1 MGKICFLQERV
12 RMSKAAGGSP
22 KRIRHQEQRGV
33 HHFSEEEKAAFVAH
47 INFVLAN
54 DKDLA
59 GLVPVNV
66 AGDEL
71 FKKCHDGMLL
81 CKLIN
86 ASMPGTIDERTIN
99 RAKGGKKLDV
109 WSAAE
114 NNNLAINSAASIGCT
129 VVNIGANDII
139 EATPHIILG
148 LIWQII
154 RIGLLANVSLTAHP
168 ELYRLLQ
175 PGEDINDLLRLPPEQ
190 ILLRWVNYHLK
201 NAGREDKCI
210 KNFSGD
216 IKDSEAYTILLNQLA
231 PDRCDQNALREK
243 NHEKRAG
250 MVLDNAKKIEK
261 DGQRIE
267 WANHMKPSDIT
278 SGNSK
283 LNLAFVAN
291 LFNVI
296 PGLEKLSEEEAAD
309 LDFSTEG
316 SREARAFAM
325 WLNSLGIDPYV
336 NDLFSDLR
344 DGLVLLRAED
354 AIEPGSVDW
363 KQVKEGKVNNFQ
375 KIGNC
380 QVAVDTGLKNPFK
393 FSLVGIQGADIND
406 GNKTLTLAIVWQLM
420 RHHVISI
427 LKSLSGDGT
436 KIEEKQMIA
445 WANEKVKSAGK
456 TSVMRNFQ
464 DSSLANGHFFI
475 DLCYAIREKAVNYEH
490 VLPGNNPEE
499 ALDNAKY
506 AISTARKIGAV
517 IFLLPEDIVEVKA
530 KMILTLVGSLMAVD
544 KRMQK

>member
-1 MGKICFLQERV
+1 
-12 RMSKAAGGSP
+12 MSKAAGGSP
-22 KRIRHQEQRGV
+22 KLIRHTEQKGV
-33 HHFSEEEKAAFVAH
+33 HHYSEEEKAAFVSH
-47 INFVLAN
+47 VNFSLQG

-59 GLVPVNV
+59 GLIPVK
-66 AGDEL
+66 ADGTDL
-71 FKKCHDGMLL
+71 FEKCHNGTLL

-86 ASMPGTIDERTIN
+86 SSVSGTIDERTIN
-99 RAKGGKKLDV
+99 RSKNGKPLDV

-231 PDRCDQNALREK
+231 PDSCDQNALREK
-243 NHEKRAG
+243 SMDKRAG
-250 MVLDNAKKIEK
+250 MVLDNARKIEK
-261 DGQRIE
+261 DGQRIQ
-267 WANHMKPSDIT
+267 WADHMKPADIT
-278 SGNSK
+278 SGNPK

-296 PGLEKLSEEEAAD
+296 PGLEQLSEEEAKD

-354 AIEPGSVDW
+354 AIEPGSVNW

-380 QVAVDTGLKNPFK
+380 QVAVDTGLNNPFK

-406 GNKTLTLAIVWQLM
+406 GNKTLTLAVVWQLM
-420 RHHVISI
+420 RHHVITI
-427 LKSLSGDGT
+427 LKSLSPDGKT
-436 KIEEKQMIA
+436 KIDERDMIA
-445 WANEKVKSAGK
+445 WANEKVKTAGK
-456 TSVMRNFQ
+456 TSVMRSFQ
-464 DSSLANGHFFI
+464 DSSLATGHFFI
-475 DLCYAIREKAVNYEH
+475 DLCFAIREKAVNYEH
-490 VLPGNNPEE
+490 VLPGTTPDE

-517 IFLLPEDIVEVKA
+517 IFLLPEDIVEVKP
-530 KMILTLVGSLMAVD
+530 KMILTLIGSLMAVD
-544 KRMQK
+544 RRMKK

>member
-1 MGKICFLQERV
+1 
-12 RMSKAAGGSP
+12 MSKAAGIGEP
-22 KRIRHQEQRGV
+22 KLIRHTEQKGV
-33 HHFSEEEKAAFVAH
+33 HHFSEEEKAAFVNH
-47 INFVLAN
+47 INFSLQG

-59 GLVPVNV
+59 NLLPVKEAGL
-66 AGDEL
+66 DL
-71 FKKCHDGMLL
+71 FDKCKNGILL
-81 CKLIN
+81 CKLVN
-86 ASMPGTIDERTIN
+86 SSVPGTIDERVLN
-99 RAKGGKKLDV
+99 RPKAGKDLDV

-114 NNNLAINSAASIGCT
+114 NNNLAINSAASIGCK
-129 VVNIGANDII
+129 VVNIGANDMIDGT
-139 EATPHIILG
+139 AHIILG

-168 ELYRLLQ
+168 ELYRLLN
-175 PGEDINDLLRLPPEQ
+175 PGEDINDLLKLPPEQ

-243 NHEKRAG
+243 SHDKRAG
-250 MVLDNAKKIEK
+250 MVLDNALKIEK

-267 WANHMKPSDIT
+267 WAKHMKPTDIT
-278 SGNSK
+278 SGNPK

-291 LFNVI
+291 LFNVC
-296 PGLEKLSEEEAAD
+296 PGLEKLSEEEAQG

-316 SREARAFAM
+316 SREARAFAL

-336 NDLFSDLR
+336 NNLFEDLR

-354 AIEPGSVDW
+354 AIERGSVDW
-363 KQVKEGKVNNFQ
+363 KQVKEGRVNNFQ

-380 QVAVDTGLKNPFK
+380 QVAVDTGLKPPFK

-427 LKSLSGDGT
+427 LKSLSDDG
-436 KIEEKQMIA
+436 KPIEEKQMIA

-456 TSVMRNFQ
+456 TSTMKNFG
-464 DSSLANGHFFI
+464 DSSLKTGQFFI
-475 DLCYAIREKAVNYEH
+475 DLCFAIREKSVNYDY
-490 VLPGNNPEE
+490 VTAGANADD
-499 ALDNAKY
+499 ALENAKY
-506 AISTARKIGAV
+506 CLSVARKLGAV
-517 IFLLPEDIVEVKA
+517 IFLLPEDIVEVKP
-530 KMILTLVGSLMAVD
+530 KMILTFIGSLMAVD
-544 KRMQK
+544 RRSGK